1 MLRVQANALKNARG
15 ESAVLHGVSLPS
27 LADLSAAG
35 LDPVQ
40 VLETHARNGA
50 AVARLAVDDAEL
62 VPVYVP
68 LKLLPLVERAEAL
81 NVVLVLAFRNIPT
94 DKLDKQIDQ
103 AEDFLRLAVPALR
116 GHPSVWLEPLDQ
128 RVEAPEGRRRTIA
141 ERLIDV
147 VRGQG
152 DNRVLVIGDASWLAS
167 ADPAINAP
175 LRQRN
180 IVYAVRTINDW
191 PSAVGESLPR
201 FMTVPATPSEIAA
214 AAAAGIGTTSAD
226 TASSDIWK
234 SSRGCR

>member
-1 MLRVQANALKNARG
+1 MLRVEGNALKNARG

-27 LADLSAAG
+27 LAEMAAAG
-35 LDPVQ
+35 QDPVQ

-81 NVVLVLAFRNIPT
+81 KVVLVLAFRNVPT

-103 AEDFLRLAVPALR
+103 AEDFVRLAVPALR
-116 GHPSVWLEPLDQ
+116 NHPSVWLEPLDQ

-141 ERLIDV
+141 ERLVDV

-152 DNRVLVIGDASWLAS
+152 DNRIVVIGHASWLAS
-167 ADPAINAP
+167 ADIDINTP

-191 PSAVGESLPR
+191 PSSVGDNLPR
-201 FMTVPATPSEIAA
+201 FMTAPAAPAEIDA
-214 AAAAGIGTTSAD
+214 AAAAGVGTTAAD
-226 TASSDIWK
+226 TDRSDLWK

>member
-1 MLRVQANALKNARG
+1 MLRVEANALKNARG

-27 LADLSAAG
+27 LAELSAAG
-35 LDPVQ
+35 VDPVQ

-50 AVARLAVDDAEL
+50 AVVRLAVDDAEL

-81 NVVLVLAFRNIPT
+81 NVVLVLAFRNTPT

-116 GHPSVWLEPLDQ
+116 SHPSVWIEPLNQ

-152 DNRVLVIGDASWLAS
+152 DNRIVVIGDASWLAS
-167 ADPAINAP
+167 ADPLVNAP
-175 LRQRN
+175 FRQQN
-180 IVYAVRTINDW
+180 IVYAVRTVADW
-191 PSAVGESLPR
+191 PSSVGGNLPR
-201 FMTVPATPSEIAA
+201 FMTAPASTSETAA
-214 AAAAGIGTTSAD
+214 AAAAGIGTTSAE
-226 TASSDIWK
+226 TAGSDVWK
-234 SSRGCR
+234 ASRGCR

>member
-1 MLRVQANALKNARG
+1 MLRVEGNALKNVRG

-27 LADLSAAG
+27 LAELTAAG
-35 LDPVQ
+35 QDPIQ
-40 VLETHARNGA
+40 VLEAHASNGA
-50 AVARLAVDDAEL
+50 SVARFAVDDAEL

-81 NVVLVLAFRNIPT
+81 NVVLVLAFRNVPT

-116 GHPSVWLEPLDQ
+116 RHPSVWLEPLDQ

-141 ERLIDV
+141 ERLVDV

-152 DNRVLVIGDASWLAS
+152 DNRVVLIGDASWLS
-167 ADPAINAP
+167 SPDPAINAP
-175 LRQRN
+175 FRQRN
-180 IVYAVRTINDW
+180 IVYAVRTANDW
-191 PSAVGESLPR
+191 PSPGGDSLTR
-201 FMTVPATPSEIAA
+201 FMTAPATPSEVTAA
-214 AAAAGIGTTSAD
+214 AAVGIGTTSAD
-226 TASSDIWK
+226 TARPDIWK